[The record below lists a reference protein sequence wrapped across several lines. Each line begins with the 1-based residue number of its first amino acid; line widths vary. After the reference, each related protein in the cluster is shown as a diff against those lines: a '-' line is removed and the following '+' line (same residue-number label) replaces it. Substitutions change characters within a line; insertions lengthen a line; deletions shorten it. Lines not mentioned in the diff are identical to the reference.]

1 MRCLA
6 KQFDVGGSYD
16 QLNLASLAVFEHMA
30 RRWQLI
36 MEAHADHP
44 YQPDY
49 EAADY
54 FAGTRAEKM
63 EVAPELKTLVA
74 LQMRGDAEAVDQN
87 T

>member
-1 MRCLA
+1 MA
-6 KQFDVGGSYD
+6 KHVEVGGSYD

-36 MEAHADHP
+36 MEAHAENP

-54 FAGTRAEKM
+54 FAGARAEKM
-63 EVAPELKTLVA
+63 GVAPS
-74 LQMRGDAEAVDQN
+74 
-87 T
+87 